1 MTFLAKELTNFVI
14 CLQSFCM
21 KNPNIKWIYLVILS
35 IIWGSSFILIKKSLL
50 GLNPYQLGALRTI
63 ITGLILLVA
72 GYKTLKNIPKSKWKW
87 LLISALLGS
96 FIPAFFFAIA
106 ETEIDSAV
114 ASILNSL
121 VPLNTILL
129 GFAVFRIASTKRQVL
144 GVIIGFIGTAIL
156 ILKGA
161 ELNPNQNYLYA
172 GFVIA
177 STLMYAANVNIIKR
191 YLQDVKPLAIAAGNY
206 VFIVIPAI
214 IILLFTDFFTSERFN
229 NPYLLSSLIY
239 ITILSVLGTA
249 MAKVIFF
256 KLVQISTPV
265 FASSVTYI
273 MPIVALIWG
282 IVDGET
288 FSLIQGLAALL
299 ILVGVYLSNKRK
311 T

>member
-1 MTFLAKELTNFVI
+1 
-14 CLQSFCM
+14 M
-21 KNPNIKWIYLVILS
+21 KNPNIKWIYLLILS

-50 GLNPYQLGALRTI
+50 GLTAYQLGAIRTI
-63 ITGLILLVA
+63 ITGIILLFF
-72 GYKTLKNIPKSKWKW
+72 GYKKLKVISKSKWKW
-87 LLISALLGS
+87 LIISGLLGS

-114 ASILNSL
+114 TSILNSL

-129 GFAVFRIASTKRQVL
+129 GFAVFKITSTKRQVF
-144 GVIIGFIGTAIL
+144 GVIIGFIGTALL

-161 ELNPNQNYLYA
+161 ELNPSQNYLYA
-172 GFVIA
+172 CFVIA
-177 STLMYAANVNIIKR
+177 STLMYATNVNIIKR

-206 VFIVIPAI
+206 VFIVIPAL
-214 IILLFTDFFTSERFN
+214 IILLFTDFFTQERLNHPDFI
-229 NPYLLSSLIY
+229 SSIIY
-239 ITILSVLGTA
+239 IIILSVFGTA
-249 MAKVIFF
+249 IAKVIFF

-282 IVDGET
+282 ILDGET
-288 FSLIQGLAALL
+288 FSFIQGLAAIL
-299 ILVGVYLSNKRK
+299 ILVGVYLANKSK

>member
-1 MTFLAKELTNFVI
+1 
-14 CLQSFCM
+14 M
-21 KNPNIKWIYLVILS
+21 KNLSIKWIYLLILS
-35 IIWGSSFILIKKSLL
+35 VIWGSSFILIKKSLI
-50 GLNPYQLGALRTI
+50 GLTAYQLGALRI
-63 ITGLILLVA
+63 IISGVILLA
-72 GYKTLKNIPKSKWKW
+72 FGYNKLNTIPRSKWKW
-87 LLISALLGS
+87 LFISGLLGS
-96 FIPAFFFAIA
+96 FIPSFFFAIA

-129 GFAVFRIASTKRQVL
+129 GFAVFKIASTKRQVL
-144 GVIIGFIGTAIL
+144 GVIIGFVGTAIL

-161 ELNPNQNYLYA
+161 ELNPNQNYVYA

-206 VFIVIPAI
+206 VFIVLPAL
-214 IILLFTDFFTSERFN
+214 IILFCTDFFSSETFH
-229 NPYLLSSLIY
+229 NPELPMALVY
-239 ITILSVLGTA
+239 IGILSVFGTA
-249 MAKVIFF
+249 MAKVIFY

-282 IVDGET
+282 LLDGEA
-288 FSLIQGLAALL
+288 FSFIQGLAALL
-299 ILVGVYLSNKRK
+299 ILIGVYLSHKQATISVLK
-311 T
+311 EH

>member
-1 MTFLAKELTNFVI
+1 
-14 CLQSFCM
+14 M
-21 KNPNIKWIYLVILS
+21 KNPNIKWIYLLILS
-35 IIWGSSFILIKKSLL
+35 VIWGSSFILIKKSLL
-50 GLNPYQLGALRTI
+50 GLTAYQLGALRTI
-63 ITGLILLVA
+63 ITGVILLAV
-72 GYKTLKNIPKSKWKW
+72 GYNKLKDIPKSKWKW
-87 LLISALLGS
+87 LIISGLLGS
-96 FIPAFFFAIA
+96 FFPSFFFAVA

-129 GFAVFRIASTKRQVL
+129 GFAVFKIASTKRQVL

-172 GFVIA
+172 GFVVA
-177 STLMYAANVNIIKR
+177 STIMYAANVNIIKR

-206 VFIVIPAI
+206 VFIVIPAF
-214 IILLFTDFFTSERFN
+214 IILIFSEFFNSETFS
-229 NPYLLSSLIY
+229 NPNFAAALLY
-239 ITILSVLGTA
+239 VTILSIFGTA
-249 MAKVIFF
+249 LAKVVFN

-282 IVDGET
+282 VLDGEA
-288 FSLIQGLAALL
+288 FSFIQGLAAFL
-299 ILVGVYLSNKRK
+299 ILAGVYLSHKRK